1 MKAAVL
7 IKKLLGVP
15 VVTQSRTGFLIAL
28 ILGEAISNAVLVAVD
43 SEHAVVAMEG
53 QTNVLALQK

>member
-15 VVTQSRTGFLIAL
+15 AVTQSRTGFQIAL
-28 ILGEAISNAVLVAVD
+28 VLGEAISTTGLVAVD
-43 SEHAVVAMEG
+43 SKHAVVAREG
-53 QTNVLALQK
+53 QANVLALRK

>member
-1 MKAAVL
+1 MKATVL

-28 ILGEAISNAVLVAVD
+28 VLGEAISNAVRVAVD
-43 SEHAVVAMEG
+43 SEHVVVAMEG
-53 QTNVLALQK
+53 YTNVLASRK

>member
-28 ILGEAISNAVLVAVD
+28 VLGEAISNAVLVAVD
-43 SEHAVVAMEG
+43 SEHAVVAMGG
-53 QTNVLALQK
+53 QANVLASRK

>member
-7 IKKLLGVP
+7 SKKLLGVP

-28 ILGEAISNAVLVAVD
+28 VLGEAISNTGLVAVD
-43 SEHAVVAMEG
+43 SEHGVVAMEG
-53 QTNVLALQK
+53 QANALALRK

>member
-15 VVTQSRTGFLIAL
+15 VVTTSRTGFLIAL
-28 ILGEAISNAVLVAVD
+28 VLGEAISNAVLVAVD
-43 SEHAVVAMEG
+43 SEHAVVAMEC
-53 QTNVLALQK
+53 QTNALASRK

>member
-15 VVTQSRTGFLIAL
+15 AVTQSRTGFLIVL
-28 ILGEAISNAVLVAVD
+28 VLGEAIRNAVLVAVD
-43 SEHAVVAMEG
+43 SEHAVVPRKG
-53 QTNVLALQK
+53 QTNVLASRK

>member
-7 IKKLLGVP
+7 IKKLLEVP

-28 ILGEAISNAVLVAVD
+28 VLGEAISNAVVVAVD
-43 SEHAVVAMEG
+43 SEDAVVAMEG
-53 QTNVLALQK
+53 QVKVLASRK